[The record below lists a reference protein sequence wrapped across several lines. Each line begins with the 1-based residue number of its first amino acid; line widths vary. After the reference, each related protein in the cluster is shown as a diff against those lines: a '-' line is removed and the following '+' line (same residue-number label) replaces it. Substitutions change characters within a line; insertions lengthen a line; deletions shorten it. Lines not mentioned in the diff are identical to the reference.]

1 MTPRPGGTVPDGARR
16 PPRAASRDIGVL
28 HYLVRMIA
36 IFLLV
41 LIAGFGAGLLVER
54 HILDPTR
61 DGAAFQDLD
70 AVTSLIEDNYYY
82 RPVDAEEQEAFS
94 AGLEHHAIGGM
105 LTSLDDEYTRYLV
118 PDAAQVASE
127 ELQGEYGGV
136 GVDLVLDGATLVV
149 GRVSP
154 EGPAARAGIRV
165 GEVVVR
171 IDNRPVEAGT
181 DSPPIGDLRGPVESS
196 VTLTLRDAVDGAE
209 RSVSLTRE
217 AIVVHPVSFA
227 MVEGTGHAWIRID
240 LFGDRTV
247 MELDQALTSA
257 TERNA
262 TGIVLDLRGN
272 TGGWVRSAQ
281 ETIGRFVDAGA
292 GPALYEDVSPGRG
305 GEVALPI
312 LNPEAGPSDLPVIV
326 VVDGGT
332 ASAAEIVAGSL
343 RDYDRAL
350 VIGEQTFG
358 KGSVQRIF
366 DFQDGA
372 SLRVT
377 VAEWFTP
384 SKGRIQ
390 DEGIQPDVAVGTAGS
405 GASAV
410 DAYVGAASTLL
421 DRGVTRPTDLATG
434 AAIDSTS
441 QATPL
446 ATPEPARGG

>member
-1 MTPRPGGTVPDGARR
+1 MPPRSDDAIPDGARSR
-16 PPRAASRDIGVL
+16 PRAANRDIGFL
-28 HYLVRMIA
+28 HYVVRMIA
-36 IFLLV
+36 LFLLV
-41 LIAGFGAGLLVER
+41 LVAGFGAGLLVER
-54 HILDPTR
+54 EVLDPTS
-61 DGAAFQDLD
+61 DAAEFQDLN
-70 AVTSLIEDNYYY
+70 AVTSLIEGNYYY
-82 RPVDAEEQEAFS
+82 RPVDDEGREAFS
-94 AGLEHHAIGGM
+94 AGLERNAIGGM
-105 LTSLDDEYTRYLV
+105 LTSLNDEYTRYLV
-118 PDAAQVASE
+118 PEAAQVASE

-136 GVDLVLDGATLVV
+136 GVELVADETALTV

-154 EGPAARAGIRV
+154 EGPAARAGIRA
-165 GEVVVR
+165 GEIVVR
-171 IDNRPVEAGT
+171 IDNHPVEVGT
-181 DSPPIGDLRGPVESS
+181 ESAPTGDLRGPVGST
-196 VTLTLRDAVDGAE
+196 VTLTLRDVEGAE
-209 RSVSLTRE
+209 RSVELTRE

-227 MVEGTGHAWIRID
+227 MIEGTSHAWIRID

-247 MELDQALTSA
+247 MELDQAIRSA
-257 TERNA
+257 AERNA

-272 TGGWVRSAQ
+272 SGGWVTSAQ
-281 ETIGRFVDAGA
+281 ETIGRFVDASA

-305 GEVALPI
+305 GEVSLPI
-312 LNPEAGPSDLPVIV
+312 LNPEAGPSDLPLIVIV
-326 VVDGGT
+326 DRGT

-390 DEGIQPDVAVGTAGS
+390 DEGIQPDVAVTAD
-405 GASAV
+405 GAAAATLDPLLQS
-410 DAYVGAASTLL
+410 ASTLL

-434 AAIDSTS
+434 SPNGSTPA
-441 QATPL
+441 ATPL
-446 ATPEPARGG
+446 STPVG